1 MKKSVSILLMAIM
14 GASLILS
21 GCGGASK
28 AAASTEAV
36 SESGASQGETTQAK
50 AQAAQAETTAQAQA
64 AQDGA
69 AQEADGSGAANSKE
83 LNTAAE
89 GSGQGT
95 SQPACQ
101 AAIRVGSLKGPT
113 SMGLVSLMDKAS
125 KGETSNVY
133 EFTMAGKA
141 DELVGKIA
149 NGDLDIALVPANVA
163 SVLYTKTQGN
173 VTVLDINTLGVL
185 YVVASDDSITSMADL
200 KGRTISMTGKG
211 TTPEYVMNYLLKENG
226 LSSSDVDLQFK
237 SEATEV
243 ASILKEDS
251 SAIGVLPQPFATA
264 ACIQNQDLKTV
275 LDLTEQW
282 NLLNKDTGSMLVT
295 GVTLVRSDF
304 LRENQGP
311 VADFVKDHQ
320 ASALFAADHVEETA
334 QLIADQGIVEK
345 APIAQKA
352 LPYCN
357 IVCMTGQEMKDAL
370 SGYLSVLNEQ
380 DPKSIGG
387 VLPGDDFYYMP

>member
-1 MKKSVSILLMAIM
+1 MKRSISILLTAFL
-14 GASLILS
+14 GASLMLG
-21 GCGGASK
+21 GCGGSGQGSAAK
-28 AAASTEAV
+28 DTAASAT
-36 SESGASQGETTQAK
+36 
-50 AQAAQAETTAQAQA
+50 QAETPAP
-64 AQDGA
+64 DS
-69 AQEADGSGAANSKE
+69 QETGSSGSEDTGFSEDSGSDSPAGSAKELTADGSGDEPK
-83 LNTAAE
+83 LT
-89 GSGQGT
+89 
-95 SQPACQ
+95 CQ
-101 AAIRVGSLKGPT
+101 AGIRVGSLKGPT
-113 SMGLVSLMDKAS
+113 SMGLVSLMDNAA

-133 EFTMAGKA
+133 EFTMTGKA

-163 SVLYTKTQGN
+163 SVLYAKTQGN

-200 KGRTISMTGKG
+200 KGRTIYMTGKG

-226 LSSSDVDLQFK
+226 LGSGDVDLQFK

-243 ASILKEDS
+243 ASILKQDS

-264 ACIQNQDLKTV
+264 ACIQNENLKTV

-282 NLLNKDTGSMLVT
+282 DMLNKDSGSMLVT

-304 LRENQGP
+304 LRENRSP
-311 VADFVKDHQ
+311 IEDFLKDH
-320 ASALFAADHVEETA
+320 AESALFTSGHPEEAAA
-334 QLIADQGIVEK
+334 LIAAQGIVEK

-357 IVCMTGQEMKDAL
+357 IVCITGQEMKDAL
-370 SGYLSVLNEQ
+370 SGYLSILMEQ
-380 DPKSIGG
+380 DAKSIGG
-387 VLPGDDFYYMP
+387 QMPGDDFYYMP

>member
-1 MKKSVSILLMAIM
+1 MKKSILLLITAVM
-14 GASLILS
+14 GASLALG
-21 GCGGASK
+21 GCSGASGSSPS
-28 AAASTEAV
+28 ATAGQTQTEAPASTEISSQSAE
-36 SESGASQGETTQAK
+36 ESA
-50 AQAAQAETTAQAQA
+50 
-64 AQDGA
+64 
-69 AQEADGSGAANSKE
+69 
-83 LNTAAE
+83 AAE
-89 GSGQGT
+89 EGSTAESASGQEDPELT
-95 SQPACQ
+95 CQ
-101 AAIRVGSLKGPT
+101 AGVRVGSLKGPT

-125 KGETSNVY
+125 KGETANVY

-163 SVLYTKTQGN
+163 SVLYNKTQGN

-185 YVVASDDSITSMADL
+185 YVVASDDSIKSMADL
-200 KGRTISMTGKG
+200 KGRTIYMTGKG

-226 LSSSDVDLQFK
+226 LGSGDVDLQFK

-243 ASILKEDS
+243 ASILKQDS

-264 ACIQNQDLKTV
+264 ACIQNEDLKTV

-282 NLLNKDTGSMLVT
+282 NLLNKDSGSMLVT

-304 LRENQGP
+304 LRENRSPIG
-311 VADFVKDHQ
+311 DFLKDH
-320 ASALFAADHVEETA
+320 AESARFTSGHPEEAAA
-334 QLIADQGIVEK
+334 LIAAQGIVEK

-357 IVCMTGQEMKDAL
+357 IVCLTGQEMKDAL
-370 SGYLSVLNEQ
+370 SGYLSILMEQ
-380 DPKSIGG
+380 DAKSIGG
-387 VLPGDDFYYMP
+387 QMPGDDFYYMP

>member
-1 MKKSVSILLMAIM
+1 MKRSISILLTAFL
-14 GASLILS
+14 GASLMLG
-21 GCGGASK
+21 GCGGSGQGSAAK
-28 AAASTEAV
+28 DTAASATQAEPPAPD
-36 SESGASQGETTQAK
+36 SQETGSSGSEDTGSSEESGSNSPAGSAK
-50 AQAAQAETTAQAQA
+50 ELT
-64 AQDGA
+64 
-69 AQEADGSGAANSKE
+69 ADGSGDEPK
-83 LNTAAE
+83 LT
-89 GSGQGT
+89 
-95 SQPACQ
+95 CQ
-101 AAIRVGSLKGPT
+101 AGIRVGSLKGPT
-113 SMGLVSLMDKAS
+113 SMGLVSLMDKAA

-133 EFTMAGKA
+133 EFTMTGKA

-163 SVLYTKTQGN
+163 SVLYAKTQGN

-200 KGRTISMTGKG
+200 KGRTIYMTGKG

-226 LSSSDVDLQFK
+226 LGSGDVDLQFK

-243 ASILKEDS
+243 ASILKQDS

-264 ACIQNQDLKTV
+264 ACIQNEDLKTV

-282 NLLNKDTGSMLVT
+282 DMLNKDSGSMLVT

-304 LRENQGP
+304 LRENRSP
-311 VADFVKDHQ
+311 IEDFLKDH
-320 ASALFAADHVEETA
+320 AESALFTSGHPEEAAA
-334 QLIADQGIVEK
+334 LIAAQGIVEK

-357 IVCMTGQEMKDAL
+357 IVCLTGQEMKDAL
-370 SGYLSVLNEQ
+370 SGYLSILMEQ
-380 DPKSIGG
+380 DAKSIGG
-387 VLPGDDFYYMP
+387 QMPGDDFYYMP

>member
-1 MKKSVSILLMAIM
+1 MKKHISLLLMAFM
-14 GASLILS
+14 GASLVLG
-21 GCGGASK
+21 GCGKKTAVTPSPETQTEAQTDMPSDAQTAAGAEDKTAQNQAPDSPSG
-28 AAASTEAV
+28 AASSAD
-36 SESGASQGETTQAK
+36 SESGS
-50 AQAAQAETTAQAQA
+50 
-64 AQDGA
+64 
-69 AQEADGSGAANSKE
+69 GSE
-83 LNTAAE
+83 LNT
-89 GSGQGT
+89 GSDET
-95 SQPACQ
+95 KLTCQ

-113 SMGLVSLMDKAS
+113 SMGLVSLMDKAAR
-125 KGETSNVY
+125 GETSNVY

-149 NGDLDIALVPANVA
+149 NGDLDIALLPANVA
-163 SVLYTKTQGN
+163 SVLYAKTQGN

-185 YVVASDDSITSMADL
+185 YVVASDDSISSMADL
-200 KGRTISMTGKG
+200 KGRTIYMTGKG
-211 TTPEYVMNYLLKENG
+211 TTPEYVVNYLLKENG
-226 LSSSDVDLQFK
+226 LSTSDVDLQFK

-243 ASILKEDS
+243 ASLLKEDS

-264 ACIQNQDLKTV
+264 ACIQNPDLKTV

-304 LRENQGP
+304 LRENQAP
-311 VADFVKDHQ
+311 VAEFLEEHAQ
-320 ASALFAADHVEETA
+320 SALFATEHVEEA
-334 QLIADQGIVEK
+334 AELIAAQGIVEK

-357 IVCMTGQEMKDAL
+357 IVCLTGQEMKDAL
-370 SGYLSVLNEQ
+370 SGYLSTLMEQ

-387 VLPGDDFYYMP
+387 QLPGDDFYYMP

>member
-1 MKKSVSILLMAIM
+1 MKRSISILLTAFL
-14 GASLILS
+14 GASLMLG
-21 GCGGASK
+21 GCGGSGQGSAAK
-28 AAASTEAV
+28 DTAASA
-36 SESGASQGETTQAK
+36 TQAEPP
-50 AQAAQAETTAQAQA
+50 APDSQETGSSGSEDTGSSEEGGSNSPAGSAK
-64 AQDGA
+64 
-69 AQEADGSGAANSKE
+69 ELTADGSGDEPK
-83 LNTAAE
+83 LT
-89 GSGQGT
+89 
-95 SQPACQ
+95 CQ
-101 AAIRVGSLKGPT
+101 AGIRVGSLKGPT
-113 SMGLVSLMDKAS
+113 SMGLVSLMDKAA

-133 EFTMAGKA
+133 EFTMTGKA

-163 SVLYTKTQGN
+163 SVLYAKTQGN

-200 KGRTISMTGKG
+200 KGRTIYMTGKG

-226 LSSSDVDLQFK
+226 LGSGDVDLQFK

-243 ASILKEDS
+243 ASILKQDS

-264 ACIQNQDLKTV
+264 ACIQNEDLKTV

-282 NLLNKDTGSMLVT
+282 DMLNKDSGSMLVT

-304 LRENQGP
+304 LRENRSP
-311 VADFVKDHQ
+311 IEDFLKDH
-320 ASALFAADHVEETA
+320 AESALFTSGHPEEAAA
-334 QLIADQGIVEK
+334 LIAAQGIVEK

-357 IVCMTGQEMKDAL
+357 IVCITGQEMKDAL
-370 SGYLSVLNEQ
+370 SGYLSILMEQ
-380 DPKSIGG
+380 DAKSIGG
-387 VLPGDDFYYMP
+387 QMPGDDFYYMP

>member
-1 MKKSVSILLMAIM
+1 MKRSISILLTAFL
-14 GASLILS
+14 GASLMLG
-21 GCGGASK
+21 GCGGSGQGSAAK
-28 AAASTEAV
+28 DTAASAT
-36 SESGASQGETTQAK
+36 
-50 AQAAQAETTAQAQA
+50 QAETPAP
-64 AQDGA
+64 DS
-69 AQEADGSGAANSKE
+69 QETGSSGSEDTGSSEESGSNSPAGSAKELTADGSGDEPK
-83 LNTAAE
+83 LT
-89 GSGQGT
+89 
-95 SQPACQ
+95 CQ
-101 AAIRVGSLKGPT
+101 AGIRVGSLKGPT
-113 SMGLVSLMDKAS
+113 SMGLVSLMDKAA

-133 EFTMAGKA
+133 EFTMTGKA

-163 SVLYTKTQGN
+163 SVLYAKTQGN

-200 KGRTISMTGKG
+200 KGRTIYMTGKG

-226 LSSSDVDLQFK
+226 LGSGDVDLQFK

-243 ASILKEDS
+243 ASILKQDS

-264 ACIQNQDLKTV
+264 ACIQNEDLKTV

-282 NLLNKDTGSMLVT
+282 DMLNKDSGSMLVT

-304 LRENQGP
+304 LRENRSP
-311 VADFVKDHQ
+311 IEDFLKDH
-320 ASALFAADHVEETA
+320 AESALFTSGHPEEAAA
-334 QLIADQGIVEK
+334 LIAAQGIVEK

-357 IVCMTGQEMKDAL
+357 IVCLTGQEMKDAL
-370 SGYLSVLNEQ
+370 SGYLSILMEQ
-380 DPKSIGG
+380 DAKSIGG
-387 VLPGDDFYYMP
+387 QMPGDDFYYMP